1 MMQGPRQRSELGCE
15 FSSGQRQKERQVY
28 IILQI
33 SITEDKFPPWDLLKE
48 AFGATGGGGG
58 LT

>member
-1 MMQGPRQRSELGCE
+1 MQGPSQRSELGCE
-15 FSSGQRQKERQVY
+15 LSSGQRQKERHAY

-33 SITEDKFPPWDLLKE
+33 AITEDKFPPWDLLKE

>member
-15 FSSGQRQKERQVY
+15 FSSGQRQKESQVY

-33 SITEDKFPPWDLLKE
+33 SITEDKFLPWDLLKE
-48 AFGATGGGGG
+48 LLG
-58 LT
+58 LQVGVVD